1 MGETVVSGGD
11 PAEVLEAAEHALDGV
26 SVAIEHG
33 REAIFPDA
41 VALGW
46 NVRRGSQALDLS
58 ANGIAVVA
66 LVAIQD
72 IGCGHPVEQRVGGDT
87 VRHLATGQEERDR
100 AAEPIGERVDFRGAP
115 AARATDRLIELPPF
129 PPEAL
134 R

>member
-1 MGETVVSGGD
+1 MGKTVVASGD

-26 SVAIEHG
+26 AVAVEHG
-33 REAIFPDA
+33 REAVFPDA
-41 VALGW
+41 IALRW
-46 NVRRGSQALDLS
+46 NVRRGPQALDLS

-66 LVAIQD
+66 LISIQN
-72 IGCGHPVEQRVGGDT
+72 IGCGHPVEQRVGGNAI
-87 VRHLATGQEERDR
+87 RHLAAGQEERDR

-115 AARATDRLIELPPF
+115 AARATDRLIVLPPF